1 MLGNKIKT
9 LRNELNISQEEL
21 AKKINVSPS
30 TIAMY
35 ETNRR
40 QPNYDVLLKLSN
52 IFECS
57 MDYLLGNSDK
67 RNSNKTMVSS
77 PFINIPVIGKI
88 AAGKP
93 ILAQENIEGILPV
106 DPKLFGI
113 TNAEEYFYLRVSGNS
128 MNQKIKNGDFALIH
142 KQNYAEN
149 GDIIVAIV
157 NGDDEATI
165 KKYRKI
171 NDSLIALEPQSDD
184 SSYETIYIDKNTR
197 FQIIGKAIGQF
208 GKF

>member
-142 KQNYAEN
+142 KQNYAES

-165 KKYRKI
+165 KKYKKI